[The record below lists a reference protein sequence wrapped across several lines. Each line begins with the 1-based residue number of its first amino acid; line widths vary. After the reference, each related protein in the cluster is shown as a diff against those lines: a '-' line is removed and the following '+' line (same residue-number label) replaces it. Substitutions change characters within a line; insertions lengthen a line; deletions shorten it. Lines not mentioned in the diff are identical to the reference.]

1 MLGPGEVT
9 VDMTVVDLHLEAGE
23 VAKGRLEHLQDP
35 PLIPDITLP
44 MTSLEEIN
52 DMEELVKQLARQP
65 IKDAAYS

>member
-9 VDMTVVDLHLEAGE
+9 VDMTGVDL
-23 VAKGRLEHLQDP
+23 VATGRLEHLQDP

-52 DMEELVKQLARQP
+52 DMEELVKQLAWQP
-65 IKDAAYS
+65 ITDAANS